1 MSKEDELKQKVA
13 QLELE
18 ICEKEKLIAA
28 NEAFVKG
35 HANGFNV
42 AKYQVIDMI
51 RELPE
56 VEANADSIALF
67 LRKLTEIISRVE
79 NMKPMFEPKKER

>member
-56 VEANADSIALF
+56 VEANADSITVF
-67 LRKLTEIISRVE
+67 LRKLTDIIGRVQGME
-79 NMKPMFEPKKER
+79 PMFKPKYDK